1 MEYTRDKASE
11 TMVYVSP
18 DRIEKIESEKSLPH
32 PDEILAMAEC
42 YHAPELCNYFC
53 SHECPIGQKKVPQV
67 EMKNLSQIVLE
78 VLASLN
84 TLDQQKNRLVEITVD
99 GEITE
104 DEKTDFM
111 KIRNELK
118 EIAMSVEA
126 MQMWVE
132 KTIMEGKLDGDCL

>member
-1 MEYTRDKASE
+1 
-11 TMVYVSP
+11 
-18 DRIEKIESEKSLPH
+18 
-32 PDEILAMAEC
+32 MAEC